1 MAKTKPQPS
10 KKKQLQRQLRDAAT
24 LKATKPSFAIRRDYE
39 RKLKALSEAVNNSVS
54 YWAVANIAK
63 NLDKNAPTQLRM
75 TFNRLLAQWQK
86 KADDYAKKW
95 AARFARQIG
104 DYTDL
109 AIRNNISANYTS
121 DIDKALAIKP
131 VAVKESLRATY
142 ESNLFLIK
150 SIPRDIIERY
160 QQGFMQGIA
169 NFDRQ
174 QLMELALQYGDISQ
188 RRAKMIARDQT
199 SKATNAYHNA
209 RASELGFDYY
219 VWNTSKDERVSKGDG
234 GHIHLQGRIYKYSEP
249 TAIIDSYG
257 NKGHC
262 GQRVNC
268 LAKGQGIDLSHF
280 PKRLFR
286 LHCELPT
293 NFVKLTFGDFALIVT
308 RDHKMLTRKG
318 WLNADALNI
327 GDYVIKESLQDGE
340 LAKIDFNQNAFVL
353 SDFFCLFD
361 KLSKISLPL
370 TLRFKGSGVAGDF
383 DKDIRRDKDVDII
396 DIESLLRDGGEVLAS
411 ECVKDFNLADSQMV
425 VKMRG
430 FIRGYFAHLRGAAS
444 NSKSPLTSP
453 HGIVGFLSNLHSIL
467 FARISKAEQISLA
480 TRADM
485 VAELIKSVGYDIASD
500 PQIISNFKD
509 RIATSISLFQFFYIQ
524 TYIVA
529 WHAFSGLCQDA
540 TLKEVLQK
548 TQTETE
554 LATNILKI
562 STLREARLDKIELLG
577 SEGFS
582 NHIYSLETNL
592 GYYSTN
598 MLINKNCRCVGVSVM
613 LNPNQ
618 TLKRVK
624 DSKHGDYYEI
634 IEKS

>member
-1 MAKTKPQPS
+1 M
-10 KKKQLQRQLRDAAT
+10 
-24 LKATKPSFAIRRDYE
+24 
-39 RKLKALSEAVNNSVS
+39 NNSVS

-75 TFNRLLAQWQK
+75 AFNRLLAQWQK

-262 GQRVNC
+262 GGRC
-268 LAKGQGIDLSHF
+268 
-280 PKRLFR
+280 
-286 LHCELPT
+286 
-293 NFVKLTFGDFALIVT
+293 
-308 RDHKMLTRKG
+308 
-318 WLNADALNI
+318 
-327 GDYVIKESLQDGE
+327 
-340 LAKIDFNQNAFVL
+340 
-353 SDFFCLFD
+353 
-361 KLSKISLPL
+361 
-370 TLRFKGSGVAGDF
+370 
-383 DKDIRRDKDVDII
+383 
-396 DIESLLRDGGEVLAS
+396 
-411 ECVKDFNLADSQMV
+411 
-425 VKMRG
+425 
-430 FIRGYFAHLRGAAS
+430 
-444 NSKSPLTSP
+444 
-453 HGIVGFLSNLHSIL
+453 
-467 FARISKAEQISLA
+467 
-480 TRADM
+480 
-485 VAELIKSVGYDIASD
+485 
-500 PQIISNFKD
+500 
-509 RIATSISLFQFFYIQ
+509 
-524 TYIVA
+524 
-529 WHAFSGLCQDA
+529 
-540 TLKEVLQK
+540 
-548 TQTETE
+548 
-554 LATNILKI
+554 
-562 STLREARLDKIELLG
+562 
-577 SEGFS
+577 
-582 NHIYSLETNL
+582 
-592 GYYSTN
+592 
-598 MLINKNCRCVGVSVM
+598 NCRCVGVSVM

-618 TLKRVK
+618 ALKRVK

>member
-1 MAKTKPQPS
+1 MAKTKPNLS

-95 AARFARQIG
+95 AAKFARQIG

-262 GQRVNC
+262 GGRC
-268 LAKGQGIDLSHF
+268 
-280 PKRLFR
+280 
-286 LHCELPT
+286 
-293 NFVKLTFGDFALIVT
+293 
-308 RDHKMLTRKG
+308 
-318 WLNADALNI
+318 
-327 GDYVIKESLQDGE
+327 
-340 LAKIDFNQNAFVL
+340 
-353 SDFFCLFD
+353 
-361 KLSKISLPL
+361 
-370 TLRFKGSGVAGDF
+370 
-383 DKDIRRDKDVDII
+383 
-396 DIESLLRDGGEVLAS
+396 
-411 ECVKDFNLADSQMV
+411 
-425 VKMRG
+425 
-430 FIRGYFAHLRGAAS
+430 
-444 NSKSPLTSP
+444 
-453 HGIVGFLSNLHSIL
+453 
-467 FARISKAEQISLA
+467 
-480 TRADM
+480 
-485 VAELIKSVGYDIASD
+485 
-500 PQIISNFKD
+500 
-509 RIATSISLFQFFYIQ
+509 
-524 TYIVA
+524 
-529 WHAFSGLCQDA
+529 
-540 TLKEVLQK
+540 
-548 TQTETE
+548 
-554 LATNILKI
+554 
-562 STLREARLDKIELLG
+562 
-577 SEGFS
+577 
-582 NHIYSLETNL
+582 
-592 GYYSTN
+592 
-598 MLINKNCRCVGVSVM
+598 NCRCVGVSVM